1 MASREFRVVARPS
14 MTHNGWL
21 FRPLDSPP
29 RGFRDGEVV
38 IFREITPDEIRSNAQ
53 LRYWFGAVVKTVRAC
68 WLEERGRDYLP
79 LQVHAVLMTEF
90 SDEPDASMVDTPL
103 GPTYNQYPS
112 SRFKSKGEFA
122 RITDR
127 VREWV
132 ARRYSGVNIPSPA
145 EWNGEDA
152 A

>member
-1 MASREFRVVARPS
+1 MAEARTFAAVWGPSPRALYLQGAPPREFGA
-14 MTHNGWL
+14 
-21 FRPLDSPP
+21 
-29 RGFRDGEVV
+29 GEVV
-38 IFREITPDEIRSNAQ
+38 VLREVTADEQRSAAQ
-53 LRYWFGAVVKTVRAC
+53 LRYWFGAVVPTVRAC
-68 WLEERGRDYLP
+68 WLKERGRDYLP

-90 SDEPDASMVDTPL
+90 GDEPDASMVDTPL
-103 GPTYNQYPS
+103 GPTYQRYPS

-132 ARRYSGVNIPSPA
+132 ARRYPGVTIPSPD

>member
-1 MASREFRVVARPS
+1 MATPREFAVAIAP
-14 MTHNGWL
+14 TGCL
-21 FRPLDSPP
+21 RPLSQDV
-29 RGFRDGEVV
+29 REVLGARKGEVV
-38 IFREITPDEIRSNAQ
+38 VLREVTADEQRSTAQ
-53 LRYWFGAVVKTVRAC
+53 LRYWFGVVIPTVRAC
-68 WLEERGRDYLP
+68 WLKERGRDYLP

-90 SDEPDASMVDTPL
+90 GDEPDASMVDTPL
-103 GPTYNQYPS
+103 GSTYQRYPS

-132 ARRYSGVNIPSPA
+132 ARRYPGVNIPNPD
-145 EWNGEDA
+145 EWNGTEA